1 MSLVGEA
8 YRRSQ
13 GNPDPVRPEGV
24 VILSR
29 KRLWLIIAA
38 TITCTSLVLVTLM
51 QLVPESESVEVPE
64 STLHEAK
71 ADGLTSVPLSAAM
84 SDTMRDNET
93 AQMLDGAGSR
103 DRSLDAN
110 FPESGARPEQEDKR
124 VQDLYRARAVALSK
138 SEVAQTLSESADPL
152 RDDTSP
158 SQSSSALPNEGQSQS
173 LVAPDN
179 SDRDSGLDSEAILQ
193 QAQKLLQ
200 AEAAT
205 RASRLPTIEEL
216 PEADRDRIP
225 TLLYSAHDFQPRGES
240 RVMINR
246 TWYGVGERLTGRL
259 TLSEIRE
266 SDILVDSDDGFRFI
280 VPALASWVNL

>member
-1 MSLVGEA
+1 MV
-8 YRRSQ
+8 
-13 GNPDPVRPEGV
+13 DGV
-24 VILSR
+24 
-29 KRLWLIIAA
+29 
-38 TITCTSLVLVTLM
+38 
-51 QLVPESESVEVPE
+51 
-64 STLHEAK
+64 
-71 ADGLTSVPLSAAM
+71 
-84 SDTMRDNET
+84 
-93 AQMLDGAGSR
+93 GSR
-103 DRSLDAN
+103 DRLLDAN
-110 FPESGARPEQEDKR
+110 FPESGVRPELEDKR

-152 RDDTSP
+152 RDNTSP
-158 SQSSSALPNEGQSQS
+158 SQRSGALSNEGQLQS
-173 LVAPDN
+173 LVARDN

-246 TWYGVGERLTGRL
+246 AWYGVGERLTGRL
-259 TLSEIRE
+259 TLSAIRE
-266 SDILVDSDDGFRFI
+266 SDIVVDSDDGFRFI

>member
-1 MSLVGEA
+1 LILVA
-8 YRRSQ
+8 LLQ
-13 GNPDPVRPEGV
+13 
-24 VILSR
+24 
-29 KRLWLIIAA
+29 LI
-38 TITCTSLVLVTLM
+38 
-51 QLVPESESVEVPE
+51 PESASVEVTE
-64 STLHEAK
+64 SALHDIEAERQ
-71 ADGLTSVPLSAAM
+71 TSVPLSVPM
-84 SDTMRDNET
+84 SDTKRDNET
-93 AQMLDGAGSR
+93 AQMLDRAGSR

-110 FPESGARPEQEDKR
+110 FPESGARPKQEDKR

-152 RDDTSP
+152 RDNTSP
-158 SQSSSALPNEGQSQS
+158 SQRSGALSNEGQLQS
-173 LVAPDN
+173 LVARDN

-246 TWYGVGERLTGRL
+246 AWYGVGERLTGRL
-259 TLSEIRE
+259 TLSAIRE
-266 SDILVDSDDGFRFI
+266 SDIVVDSDDGFRFI

>member
-8 YRRSQ
+8 YRRTQ
-13 GNPDPVRPEGV
+13 GNPDPVRPDGV

-29 KRLWLIIAA
+29 RRLWLIIAA

-51 QLVPESESVEVPE
+51 QLVPESESVEVSE

-71 ADGLTSVPLSAAM
+71 ADRLTSVPLSAAM
-84 SDTMRDNET
+84 SDTMRASER
-93 AQMLDGAGSR
+93 AQMHDGAGSR
-103 DRSLDAN
+103 DRSLDEDS
-110 FPESGARPEQEDKR
+110 PESGARPEQEDKR
-124 VQDLYRARAVALSK
+124 VRDLYRARAEALSK

-152 RDDTSP
+152 SDNTS
-158 SQSSSALPNEGQSQS
+158 STQGSGALSDGGQSQS
-173 LVAPDN
+173 LVARDN

-193 QAQKLLQ
+193 QAQRLLQ
-200 AEAAT
+200 AQAST
-205 RASRLPTIEEL
+205 RASSLPTIEEL
-216 PEADRDRIP
+216 PEAERDRIP

-246 TWYGVGERLTGRL
+246 AWYGVGERLTGRL

-266 SDILVDSDDGFRFI
+266 SDIVVDSDDGVRFI

>member
-13 GNPDPVRPEGV
+13 GNPDPVRPDGV

-29 KRLWLIIAA
+29 RRLWLIIA
-38 TITCTSLVLVTLM
+38 TTVTCTSLILVALM
-51 QLVPESESVEVPE
+51 QLKPESESVEVTE
-64 STLHEAK
+64 SALHEVN
-71 ADGLTSVPLSAAM
+71 ADRRSSVQLSTPM
-84 SDTMRDNET
+84 NDTLRDNET
-93 AQMLDGAGSR
+93 AQMHDGARNR

-110 FPESGARPEQEDKR
+110 FAESGARPEQEDKR
-124 VQDLYRARAVALSK
+124 VQDLYRARALALSK

-152 RDDTSP
+152 RDNTSP
-158 SQSSSALPNEGQSQS
+158 TQSSGALADGGQSQS
-173 LVAPDN
+173 GVARDN

-193 QAQKLLQ
+193 QAEKLLQ

-205 RASRLPTIEEL
+205 RTSPLPTIEEL

-246 TWYGVGERLTGRL
+246 AWFGVGERLTGRL

-266 SDILVDSDDGFRFI
+266 SDIVVDSDDGFRFI